1 MEKLISP
8 GDSDFQR
15 QEALAYCERA
25 WPEWHEAK
33 AKMDRA
39 GGNSAD
45 ANLHFND
52 VDRAMDHCLEDLFR
66 QTVIVV
72 EG

>member
-1 MEKLISP
+1 MEKLKT
-8 GDSDFQR
+8 SDPDQER
-15 QEALAYCERA
+15 QEALAYCERT
-25 WPEWHEAK
+25 WPEWVDAK

-45 ANLHFND
+45 ANRDFND
-52 VDRAMDHCLEDLFR
+52 INRVMDHCLEDLFR
-66 QTVIVV
+66 QTVVMV